1 MAVQPMEFNKSNI
14 ISDQKLGVFFFN
26 KNEKNHWF
34 IKMEKKD
41 GNKKSNMKV
50 WKKNAWKKMGTK
62 KTTWKS
68 ERKVQEHVFFR

>member
-34 IKMEKKD
+34 IKMEKD

-62 KTTWKS
+62 KATWKS